1 MWNMTKKVFISQP
14 MTGLDEKDI
23 LTIRNNAIKDIK
35 EMSKQIGVDV
45 EIIDSYITD
54 ATRIYVESMFDD
66 IENWDIYWLGRSLE
80 KLAKANVLWLVDGW
94 EQSKGCNI
102 ELECAKRYGIE
113 ISYP

>member
-1 MWNMTKKVFISQP
+1 MTKKIFISQP
-14 MTGLDEKDI
+14 MTGLEEKDI
-23 LTIRNNAIKDIK
+23 LTIRNDAINDIK
-35 EMSKQIGVDV
+35 EMSKQTGVNV

-94 EQSKGCNI
+94 KQSKGCNI